1 MLPCHGEW
9 LSPWQSWEGAGRD
22 NDENRGHPEIRPES
36 KTPHPASSMASLRA
50 AAVRLRAR
58 GLSAASAGLRPED
71 VCIVGAMRTPI
82 GGFNGSL
89 ASFTAPNL
97 GAKAI
102 LAALSKA
109 ELAPGDVEEVY
120 MGNVLSAGMG
130 QAPARQAALQAG
142 IPHAAV
148 CTTVNKVCASGMKS
162 LMLASQQ
169 ILLHSATVVVAG
181 GMESMTNVPYYLPK
195 ARFGARMGDA
205 VMVDGMVKDGLWD
218 PYNDFHMGMCAEECA
233 ITHDITRDDQ
243 DAHAMESYSRSQAA
257 TSGAKFAPE
266 IAELTV
272 EKARKG
278 DPQVVTTDEEVA
290 NDASRLPNARPAFK
304 KDGTVTAGN
313 SSTLSDGA
321 AALVLTTGAEARR
334 RGLPVMA
341 RVVGFAD
348 AAQVREAIGKRRWRI
363 PGTARTDL

>member
-1 MLPCHGEW
+1 
-9 LSPWQSWEGAGRD
+9 
-22 NDENRGHPEIRPES
+22 
-36 KTPHPASSMASLRA
+36 MASLRA

-218 PYNDFHMGMCAEECA
+218 P
-233 ITHDITRDDQ
+233 
-243 DAHAMESYSRSQAA
+243 
-257 TSGAKFAPE
+257 
-266 IAELTV
+266 
-272 EKARKG
+272 
-278 DPQVVTTDEEVA
+278 
-290 NDASRLPNARPAFK
+290 
-304 KDGTVTAGN
+304 
-313 SSTLSDGA
+313 
-321 AALVLTTGAEARR
+321 
-334 RGLPVMA
+334 
-341 RVVGFAD
+341 
-348 AAQVREAIGKRRWRI
+348 
-363 PGTARTDL
+363 